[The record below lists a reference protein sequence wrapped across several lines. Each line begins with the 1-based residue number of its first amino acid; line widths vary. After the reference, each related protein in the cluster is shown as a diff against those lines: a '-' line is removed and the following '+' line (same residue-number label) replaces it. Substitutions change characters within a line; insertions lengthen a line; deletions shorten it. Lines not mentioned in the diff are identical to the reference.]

1 MNRYTPLRLASA
13 AVGSTAILLGL
24 RQRGSSR
31 VLSVAAGS
39 GLLAYGALASSP
51 LRSTERGHHQPV
63 NLTSVITIGKPR
75 EELYRKLRDAQMM
88 LEVFG
93 DDVQVSSEGEG
104 RIRVLISLPGRQK
117 ITWTSRL
124 IEQDQG
130 SSFLWRT
137 DPGASVPH
145 DMFIRLRDARP
156 SEWGTVVTL
165 GISPLS
171 DGTLTNAFVRLT
183 GSLDRTLLTR
193 LLRRFKSLVETGEM
207 PTLSRNP
214 AGRHRAFAAV

>member
-1 MNRYTPLRLASA
+1 MNGSTPIRLASA
-13 AVGSTAILLGL
+13 TVGSTAILLGL
-24 RQRGSSR
+24 RQGGRSR

-39 GLLAYGALASSP
+39 GLLAYGALAKSP
-51 LRSTERGHHQPV
+51 LRSKERGRHQPV
-63 NLTSVITIGKPR
+63 NVTGVITIGKTR
-75 EELYRKLRDAQMM
+75 EELYRKLRDPQMM

-93 DDVQVSSEGEG
+93 DAVQVSSEGEG
-104 RIRVLISLPGRQK
+104 RIRVHISLPGRQK

-124 IEQDQG
+124 IEQSQG

-137 DPGASVPH
+137 DPGATVPH
-145 DMFIRLRDARP
+145 EMFVRLRDARP

-171 DGTLTNAFVRLT
+171 DGTLTSAFVQITRF
-183 GSLDRTLLTR
+183 LDRTLLTK

-207 PTLSRNP
+207 PTLSCNP
-214 AGRHRAFAAV
+214 AGRHRVVAAA